1 MFFETSSAEFL
12 LVRVRRGLQ
21 CHVLLSS
28 AVIVHLIICLELR
41 AKPQLTHGRAPHL
54 ANLGKSAPP
63 TNARDA
69 RNQHADCPTS
79 FTRTRHPPGCA
90 SPPSLLLMALVRRA
104 ESLGLPV
111 PPSPAETAYVV
122 MVVNAMRDGEL
133 EHSCKWTVETSGLV
147 VLVQSRTHGIYTT
160 LHFGNSYNMI
170 LDRPNLTYTH
180 TCLPSGASGPR
191 VTDLTAA
198 RVPPSCNRL

>member
-1 MFFETSSAEFL
+1 M
-12 LVRVRRGLQ
+12 
-21 CHVLLSS
+21 
-28 AVIVHLIICLELR
+28 
-41 AKPQLTHGRAPHL
+41 
-54 ANLGKSAPP
+54 
-63 TNARDA
+63 
-69 RNQHADCPTS
+69 
-79 FTRTRHPPGCA
+79 
-90 SPPSLLLMALVRRA
+90 
-104 ESLGLPV
+104 
-111 PPSPAETAYVV
+111 AYVV